1 MTRGEFERLVPV
13 AKSLGQAVSNCLK
26 IRFSDKQFYVCASL
40 RMRDS
45 MIIRFHQKWE
55 NEEPYYVPV
64 DEDLETEK
72 LFVFET

>member
-1 MTRGEFERLVPV
+1 
-13 AKSLGQAVSNCLK
+13 
-26 IRFSDKQFYVCASL
+26 
-40 RMRDS
+40 MRDS
-45 MIIRFHQKWE
+45 MIIRFHQKWK